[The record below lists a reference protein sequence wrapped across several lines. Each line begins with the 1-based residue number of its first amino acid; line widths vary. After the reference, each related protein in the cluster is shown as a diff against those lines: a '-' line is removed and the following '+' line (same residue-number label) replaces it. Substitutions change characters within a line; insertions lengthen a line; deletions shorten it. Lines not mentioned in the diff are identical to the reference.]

1 MATNLTTTIYS
12 GIDLRVEYTDDHETA
27 VQTMIPVDPIRME
40 NGTGSNQAD
49 VKISDFRTLAV
60 SNTASLN
67 INVYAAQALGR
78 AVTMVK
84 VKAFRAHQT
93 GTNILKLFNNGSTPF
108 NGPFAGGTPTWT
120 LSEGGGLMMWNPVS
134 GWDCSSGV
142 ANVLQV
148 ENVSGGTS
156 SYDLHFVGTSA

>member
-12 GIDLRVEYTDDHETA
+12 GIDLVINYTDDEETA

-84 VKAFRAHQT
+84 VKAFRAYQT
-93 GTNILKLFNNGSTPF
+93 GTNILKLFNNASTPF
-108 NGPFAGGTPTWT
+108 NGPFAGTTPTWT

-142 ANVLQV
+142 AHILQV
-148 ENVSGGTS
+148 DNVSGGAS